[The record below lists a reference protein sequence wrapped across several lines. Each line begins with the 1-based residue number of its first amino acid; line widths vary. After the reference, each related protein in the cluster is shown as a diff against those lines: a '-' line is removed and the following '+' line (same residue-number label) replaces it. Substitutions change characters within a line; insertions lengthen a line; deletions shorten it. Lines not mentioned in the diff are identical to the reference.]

1 MADYQKTES
10 EFKEKLVAINRITK
24 VVKGGRRFGFAA
36 LVVVGNQKGSIGIGQ
51 GKSKQVPDAIKK
63 ATEVA
68 KRNQVKIPLKDGRT
82 LHHDCVG
89 YFGAGKVNLRSAP
102 AGTGIIA
109 GGPMRAVF
117 ETLGVQD
124 VVAKSIGTSNPHN
137 MVKATIQALK
147 AMQSPR
153 SIASKRGIKVADVIG
168 ENFKKDTKNN

>member
-1 MADYQKTES
+1 MS
-10 EFKEKLVAINRITK
+10 EIDFKEKLVAINRITK

-82 LHHDCVG
+82 LHHDVKG
-89 YFGAGKVNLRSAP
+89 KNGSGKVYRSAP

-109 GGPMRAVF
+109 GGAIRSVC
-117 ETLGVQD
+117 EVLGIQD
-124 VVAKSIGTSNPHN
+124 VVAKSLGSANPHN
-137 MVKATIQALK
+137 VLK
-147 AMQSPR
+147 ACVNGLKSQISPKILSTIR
-153 SIASKRGIKVADVIG
+153 GKKISEIVSKR
-168 ENFKKDTKNN
+168 ENK

>member
-1 MADYQKTES
+1 MADNYKTDS

-68 KRNQVKIPLKDGRT
+68 KRNQIKIPLKEGRT
-82 LHHDCVG
+82 LHHDVKG
-89 YFGAGKVNLRSAP
+89 KNGSGKVFMRAAP

-109 GGPMRAVF
+109 GGPVRSVC
-117 ETLGVQD
+117 EVLGVQD
-124 VVAKSIGTSNPHN
+124 IVAKSLGSSNPHN
-137 MVKATIQALK
+137 VLK
-147 AMQSPR
+147 ACIKGLASQVSPKLLS
-153 SIASKRGIKVADVIG
+153 SIRG
-168 ENFKKDTKNN
+168 KKISEIVKEREKN

>member
-1 MADYQKTES
+1 MSEI

-68 KRNQVKIPLKDGRT
+68 KRNQVQLPLKDGRT
-82 LHHDCVG
+82 LHHDVKG
-89 YFGAGKVNLRSAP
+89 KNGSGKVFMRSAP

-109 GGPMRAVF
+109 GGAIRSVC
-117 ETLGVQD
+117 EVLGIQD
-124 VVAKSIGTSNPHN
+124 VVAKSLGSSNPHN
-137 MVKATIQALK
+137 VLK
-147 AMQSPR
+147 ACVNGLR
-153 SIASKRGIKVADVIG
+153 SQVPSKILSSIRGKKISEKITKR
-168 ENFKKDTKNN
+168 ENKK